1 MSIRLGLPQKTHDC
15 EVKAIAKSKDSDYFA
30 PMRSVVL
37 TFLVIFSVFAQG
49 FAGYADTSPATAMD
63 HPIASELMDHNTT
76 TANAEACCTENQAE
90 NTIPTCNGGD
100 CKLFFADYSTG
111 EISPSDVHSTF
122 LVVEEFSFQNVVRLR
137 PPNA

>member
-1 MSIRLGLPQKTHDC
+1 
-15 EVKAIAKSKDSDYFA
+15 
-30 PMRSVVL
+30 MRSVVL

-49 FAGYADTSPATAMD
+49 FAGYANATAASAFDHSIALETMD
-63 HPIASELMDHNTT
+63 HITT
-76 TANAEACCTENQAE
+76 TANAEACCIEKQAE
-90 NTIPTCNGGD
+90 NTVPTCNGGD

-111 EISPSDVHSTF
+111 ETSSTDVHSAI

>member
-1 MSIRLGLPQKTHDC
+1 
-15 EVKAIAKSKDSDYFA
+15 
-30 PMRSVVL
+30 MRSVVL

-49 FAGYADTSPATAMD
+49 FAGYANATPATANDRSIVLETID
-63 HPIASELMDHNTT
+63 HITT
-76 TANAEACCTENQAE
+76 TANAEACCVENQAE

-111 EISPSDVHSTF
+111 VTSPTDIHSTI